1 MAQSPSV
8 APDAGEVEDQA
19 GNLRADLDL
28 DRPPMGFNSAAGTID
43 KNLLVE
49 GVNQEADGD
58 AEFDPTREAGSGGAM
73 GAATVVL
80 AQSTGEG
87 LGAMS
92 GAAVDEGPRP
102 AARHHLD
109 QPFALPLVPT
119 CRVACAGTAGPAVEP
134 RVDHT
139 LGAEAIQQRA
149 PLSALLDHAGQH
161 IQHLQVR

>member
-1 MAQSPSV
+1 
-8 APDAGEVEDQA
+8 
-19 GNLRADLDL
+19 
-28 DRPPMGFNSAAGTID
+28 MGLNGAAWAVNE
-43 KNLLVE
+43 NLLVE
-49 GVNQEADGD
+49 GVDQEADGN
-58 AEFDPTREAGSGGAM
+58 AQLDPTREAGSGGTM

-80 AQSTGEG
+80 AQSG

-109 QPFALPLVPT
+109 QPFALPLVPR

-139 LGAEAIQQRA
+139 LRAEAIQQRS